1 MSDELDLSQFK
12 DAFVAE
18 ARENLQSLN
27 TALVRL
33 EKNSS
38 DQETLKEIFRISHTL
53 KGMSA
58 TMGYENITK
67 LTHKME
73 DVLDK
78 IRKGEAT
85 PGRKLV
91 DTIFSCL
98 DTLETLVNEV
108 ENTNTANTDPTLI
121 IGQLEDIL
129 TATDTGNNIQISDH
143 SQQNQ
148 SVSQNT
154 RQQEEISSTP
164 IITASAS
171 SPEEKDTKTDKPSN
185 TITTVKEEDKKSQS
199 ATTIRVNI
207 SHLDAMMN
215 LVGEMVIAKAQLE
228 QIARKHKIEELT
240 STLEQFDRIAIDLQ
254 GAVLKTRMVPIHQIF
269 DRYPRMMRDIARKL
283 NKEINFEIY
292 GSDIEI
298 DRLLLDEINEPLVH
312 LLRNAA
318 DHGIE
323 TLEERKKT
331 NKSPI
336 GKIILEARRERGHIS
351 IIVSDDGKGM
361 DPAKIRRK
369 AIERNIINE
378 TEAAKISDEDA
389 YYLICDP
396 RFSTAEKIT
405 DISGRG
411 VGMDV
416 VKSMIE
422 SFNGR
427 LFIKS
432 QKGSGSTF
440 ILELPLSMAI
450 ISSLLVKVKNETYAI
465 PLNNIT
471 EIISLPANEIKTIE
485 NREVILLRN
494 EVLPLIRLGNK
505 LGIKNTDNGK
515 KTIYTLRIE
524 TQGKTAAISVD
535 ELIGRKEIVIK
546 TLSGIVK
553 HSKGLSGATI
563 TGDGTV
569 VLILDISSFI

>member
-154 RQQEEISSTP
+154 RQQEEVSSTP

-515 KTIYTLRIE
+515 KTIYALRIE